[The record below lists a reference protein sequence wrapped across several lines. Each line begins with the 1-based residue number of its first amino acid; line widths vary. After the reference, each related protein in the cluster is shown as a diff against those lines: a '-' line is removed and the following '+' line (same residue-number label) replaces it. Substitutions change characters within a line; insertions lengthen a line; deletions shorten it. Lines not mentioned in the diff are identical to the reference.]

1 MSQNNQSFR
10 SLHVVVFG
18 QNFSWPCALVDYTM
32 GLFNTPANFKLA
44 SLDFSNETP
53 ALEMRV
59 LRLQVHQK
67 LQRRVSC
74 AIR

>member
-1 MSQNNQSFR
+1 
-10 SLHVVVFG
+10 
-18 QNFSWPCALVDYTM
+18 M